1 MSTKAVKLPSGAWR
15 CEAFL
20 GRDKKG
26 KRIRRSFTAPTK
38 REAEALA
45 RKCEVEQKPSMR
57 GIEDKDITVG
67 VAVKRYCD
75 KKEAEAKKEKISPST
90 VRGYKKIYEN
100 NIDNIADIPCIKL
113 EDYMINEWIDDLSE
127 ELSAKSIRNIWGLV
141 HASLMDVLP
150 RSRVLDFRVDL
161 PPISKKKVVV
171 PSEEDIHRLLA
182 HLRANDYQFYCA
194 AMLAAFGTLRRSE
207 ICALTAEDIDRKHNI
222 VHINKAMV
230 EGIYSGYTLKKTKT
244 ESSER
249 DVVLPAFVVNALP
262 EEGKIINVLPAW
274 ITEHFGQTLQKLDIP
289 HFRFHDLRHYSAS
302 IMHYLQIPDET
313 IMRRGGWATDHA
325 LHAHYRGVMSEYD
338 KTYTEKLNEHF
349 KDKFAI

>member
-1 MSTKAVKLPSGAWR
+1 MASKAVKQASGSWK

-20 GRDKKG
+20 GRDRKG
-26 KRIRRSFTAPTK
+26 KRIRKAFTAPTK

-45 RKCEVEQKPSMR
+45 RKCELEQKSLN
-57 GIEDKDITVG
+57 GIDDKDITVG

-75 KKEAEAKKEKISPST
+75 KKETEAEKGKISTST
-90 VRGYKKIYEN
+90 VRGYKKIYDN
-100 NIDNIADIPCIKL
+100 NIDLISDIPCIRL
-113 EDYMINEWIDDLSE
+113 DDSMLNEWIEDLCE
-127 ELSAKSIRNIWGLV
+127 ELSAKSVRNIWGLV
-141 HASLMDVLP
+141 HAALMDVLP
-150 RSRVLDFRVDL
+150 RSRVIDFRVDL
-161 PPISKKKVVV
+161 PTIKKKQIVV

-182 HLRANDYQFYCA
+182 YLRANDYQFYCA
-194 AMLAAFGTLRRSE
+194 VMLAAFGTLRRSE
-207 ICALTAEDIDRKHNI
+207 ICALTAEDIDRKYNI
-222 VHINKAMV
+222 VHINKALV
-230 EGIYSGYTLKKTKT
+230 EGIYSGYSLKGTKT
-244 ESSER
+244 TSSER

-262 EEGKIINVLPAW
+262 ETGNIIDVKPAW
-274 ITEHFGQTLQKLDIP
+274 ITEHFTQTLKKLNIP

-325 LHAHYRGVMSEYD
+325 LHAHYRGVMNEYD